1 MPHSGKAAVLA
12 DLRRRIA
19 AVTVET
25 AARADHDPGERPV
38 LALGTGGDS
47 QIAAALPGAGLARG
61 CLHEVVAGPAGQG
74 AALGFA
80 SLLLAGLAGLE
91 GPAAPVL
98 WCQRLDDIY
107 ERGALYG
114 PGLAAFGLDPGQL
127 IVARGRRDAEVLWAM
142 EEGLRVPALAAV
154 LGEVEALDF
163 TPSRRLQLAA
173 GASGVT
179 ALVLRQDGELG
190 STAAATR
197 WRVAPLAEAPGKDRI
212 AEVSQRSRWHLELLR
227 CRGGAPADWQ
237 VEWHDET
244 GDFAVA
250 AELQQRSD
258 RAPEEA
264 LVDNRAPEEALVN
277 KSAPTPA
284 FAVAS

>member
-25 AARADHDPGERPV
+25 AARADRDPGERPV
-38 LALGTGGDS
+38 LTLGDS
-47 QIAAALPGAGLARG
+47 EIAAALPGAGLARG
-61 CLHEVVAGPAGQG
+61 CLHEVVVGPAGQG

-80 SLLLAGLAGLE
+80 SLLLARLTNLE

-98 WCQRLDDIY
+98 WCQRLDDVY

-197 WRVAPLAEAPGKDRI
+197 WRVAPLSGNATGQPI
-212 AEVSQRSRWHLELLR
+212 ADEVSPRSRWHLELLR

-237 VEWHDET
+237 MEWHDET

-250 AELQQRSD
+250 AELQQRSNRAQALVNE
-258 RAPEEA
+258 RAPK
-264 LVDNRAPEEALVN
+264 EALVN
-277 KSAPTPA
+277 ERAQAAPA

>member
-25 AARADHDPGERPV
+25 AARANRDPGERPV
-38 LALGTGGDS
+38 LTLGDS
-47 QIAAALPGAGLARG
+47 EIAAALPGAGLARG
-61 CLHEVVAGPAGQG
+61 CLHEVVVGPAGQG

-80 SLLLAGLAGLE
+80 SLLLARLANLE

-98 WCQRLDDIY
+98 WCQRLDDVY

-197 WRVAPLAEAPGKDRI
+197 WRVAPLAGQPRTARI
-212 AEVSQRSRWHLELLR
+212 GDQSAEVSPRSRWHLELLR

-250 AELQQRSD
+250 AELQQR
-258 RAPEEA
+258 P
-264 LVDNRAPEEALVN
+264 NRAQA
-277 KSAPTPA
+277 APA

>member
-1 MPHSGKAAVLA
+1 VPHPGKAAVLA

-19 AVTVET
+19 GPATISAPGSAGGVT
-25 AARADHDPGERPV
+25 
-38 LALGTGGDS
+38 TG
-47 QIAAALPGAGLARG
+47 LPGAEMVAGG
-61 CLHEVVAGPAGQG
+61 CLHEVVAGPAGAG
-74 AALGFA
+74 AALAFA
-80 SLLLAGLAGLE
+80 SLLLARLAAPE
-91 GPAAPVL
+91 GQAAPVL
-98 WCQRLDDIY
+98 WCQRLDDVH

-127 IVARGRRDAEVLWAM
+127 IVARGRRDDEVLWAM

-163 TPSRRLQLAA
+163 TSSRRLQLAA

-197 WRVAPLAEAPGKDRI
+197 WRLAPLAGAALKNSIGD
-212 AEVSQRSRWHLELLR
+212 EVSRRSRWHLELLR

-244 GDFAVA
+244 GDLAVA
-250 AELQQRSD
+250 AELQQRPD

-264 LVDNRAPEEALVN
+264 LVNNRAPEEALAN
-277 KSAPTPA
+277 EQAPAPA
-284 FAVAS
+284 LAVAS

>member
-1 MPHSGKAAVLA
+1 MIRTGFGRKAVPHSGKAAVLA

-19 AVTVET
+19 AVTAEE
-25 AARADHDPGERPV
+25 AFPGEIEAV
-38 LALGTGGDS
+38 
-47 QIAAALPGAGLARG
+47 LPGAGLARG
-61 CLHEVVAGPAGQG
+61 CLHEVVAGLAGQG

-80 SLLLAGLAGLE
+80 SLLLARLAS
-91 GPAAPVL
+91 PAAPVL
-98 WCQRLDDIY
+98 WCQRLDDVY

-197 WRVAPLAEAPGKDRI
+197 WRVAPLSGAASGQPVAD
-212 AEVSQRSRWHLELLR
+212 EVPQRRRWHLELLR

-250 AELQQRSD
+250 AELQQRQ
-258 RAPEEA
+258 
-264 LVDNRAPEEALVN
+264 NRA
-277 KSAPTPA
+277 SAPAPA